1 MIQNKHQNRNQ
12 VQTRLIIALLVVFV
26 LFVGL
31 ILRMAWLQITH
42 HEKYQELA
50 DGNRIR
56 VEPIAPIRGRILDRG
71 GQVLADNQTVYILEL
86 HRDEL
91 PRPRSLHSVLDK
103 LDEFKSSFSSVDDR
117 VAVRLQQQ
125 WRRMNRHLPFT
136 LTRITEEEAARFS
149 VDSWRYPGFSV
160 NAVAQRIYPQ
170 GQRASHA
177 IGYVGRITIEDLR
190 TLDVENYRNT
200 DFVGRS
206 GIEQSYESELHGQ
219 TGLRYVE
226 VDARGR
232 QIRELD
238 RIASQSG
245 KDLILSIDLE
255 LQNFAEDL
263 LGDRK
268 GAIVALDPQNG
279 DVLALAST
287 PTFDPNAF
295 IAHMDNDRYQQ
306 LIRDPKKPLL
316 NRATQSRYPPGSTIK
331 PFMGLI
337 GLESGLITPATKKY
351 AGPSFEY
358 KGMVYRDWKKEGHGT
373 VDLDLAI
380 TQSCDVFF
388 YELALDM
395 TISRIDAGL
404 APFGIGEKTGI
415 DLQSES
421 SGVRPNPAWKRRVQ
435 NKPWYPGE
443 TIIVGIGQGYL
454 LTTPLQLASATATL
468 AMQGKRYRPHIVHT
482 EDDFSQP
489 SVEMKTENWKA
500 VIHAMSHVMTA
511 PTGTGRR
518 SAPLVRS
525 TIAGKTG
532 TAQVVAFAKDS
543 KYNASNFSE
552 EQLDHALFVGFAPV
566 SEPKIAIAVLIENG
580 GHGGETAAPL
590 AALVAD
596 FWLRKTGIT
605 P

>member
-1 MIQNKHQNRNQ
+1 
-12 VQTRLIIALLVVFV
+12 
-26 LFVGL
+26 
-31 ILRMAWLQITH
+31 
-42 HEKYQELA
+42 
-50 DGNRIR
+50 
-56 VEPIAPIRGRILDRG
+56 
-71 GQVLADNQTVYILEL
+71 
-86 HRDEL
+86 
-91 PRPRSLHSVLDK
+91 
-103 LDEFKSSFSSVDDR
+103 
-117 VAVRLQQQ
+117 
-125 WRRMNRHLPFT
+125 
-136 LTRITEEEAARFS
+136 
-149 VDSWRYPGFSV
+149 
-160 NAVAQRIYPQ
+160 
-170 GQRASHA
+170 
-177 IGYVGRITIEDLR
+177 
-190 TLDVENYRNT
+190 
-200 DFVGRS
+200 
-206 GIEQSYESELHGQ
+206 
-219 TGLRYVE
+219 
-226 VDARGR
+226 
-232 QIRELD
+232 
-238 RIASQSG
+238 
-245 KDLILSIDLE
+245 
-255 LQNFAEDL
+255 
-263 LGDRK
+263 
-268 GAIVALDPQNG
+268 
-279 DVLALAST
+279 
-287 PTFDPNAF
+287 
-295 IAHMDNDRYQQ
+295 
-306 LIRDPKKPLL
+306 
-316 NRATQSRYPPGSTIK
+316 
-331 PFMGLI
+331 
-337 GLESGLITPATKKY
+337 
-351 AGPSFEY
+351 
-358 KGMVYRDWKKEGHGT
+358 MVYRDWKKEGHGT